1 MSYSEPNYRGSF
13 RRTGHVESG
22 VDVYR
27 RRTSMAVL
35 IFKICTTNDEA
46 LTMSTQGRDRAA
58 VLHGSRDLRIEHIDR
73 AHVGPGQVRV
83 EIAGVSLCGS
93 DLHYYADGRNGPNV
107 LTRPTV
113 LGHEGFGR
121 IVEVGD
127 GIDVA
132 RVGERVAIEP
142 AVPAPHSPLALAGHY
157 NVDRSVVCFGSPPNN
172 GLLRGSVVMPAAFAH
187 RLPDAVADDV
197 AALIEPLAV
206 AVWAASRAGSVL
218 GKTVV
223 ITGAG
228 PIGLLVLQTVLALGA
243 REVTITDVSQS
254 RVDVAVRLGASHALV
269 SGETALGSGFAD
281 VAFDCSGHPAAIAD
295 AARALGPAGVLLL
308 VGVPGRQDAEFP
320 IGLVQRWELDVR
332 GCFRYG
338 PEAFAQAI
346 SLAACGRVDLRS
358 LVTSRFLLEDSAAA
372 LEAALTDPAQLKIV
386 IDTATQKPEE
396 TR

>member
-1 MSYSEPNYRGSF
+1 
-13 RRTGHVESG
+13 
-22 VDVYR
+22 
-27 RRTSMAVL
+27 
-35 IFKICTTNDEA
+35 
-46 LTMSTQGRDRAA
+46 MSTDAQDLAA

-73 AHVGPGQVRV
+73 ADVGAGQVRV
-83 EIAGVSLCGS
+83 QIDGVSLCGS
-93 DLHYYADGRNGPNV
+93 DLHYYADGRNGANV

-127 GIDVA
+127 GVDTA
-132 RVGERVAIEP
+132 RLGERVAIEP
-142 AVPAPHSPLALAGHY
+142 AVPAPHTPLALAGHY
-157 NVDRSVVCFGSPPNN
+157 NVDPSVVCFGSPPNN

-187 RLPDAVADDV
+187 ALPETVTDDV

-206 AVWAASRAGSVL
+206 AAWAASRAGSVL
-218 GKTVV
+218 GKRVV

-243 REVTITDVSQS
+243 REVTITDVSQA
-254 RVDVAVRLGASHALV
+254 RLDVALRLGASAAIL
-269 SGETALGSGFAD
+269 SGETAVEPASAE
-281 VAFDCSGHPAAIAD
+281 VAFDCSGHPGAIAD

-320 IGLVQRWELDVR
+320 IGLVQRWELDIR

-338 PEAFAQAI
+338 PAAFEQAI
-346 SLAACGRVDLRS
+346 GLAAQGRVDLRT
-358 LVTSRFLLEDSAAA
+358 LVTSRFPLADSAAA
-372 LEAALTDPAQLKIV
+372 LEAALTDPTQLKIV
-386 IDTATQKPEE
+386 IDTGE